1 MYVDVGKKPREFAGN
16 NTKTNVLVVGRT
28 ESGGIVLQDVSKT
41 IEQLNSGP
49 DIWDSPSF
57 HCPGRKELS

>member
-28 ESGGIVLQDVSKT
+28 KSGGIVLQDVSKI
-41 IEQLNSGP
+41 IE
-49 DIWDSPSF
+49 
-57 HCPGRKELS
+57 